1 MQALNKVLIVWLK
14 TRCLGQSTQDEELST
29 KVTRQEGMEEG
40 AARVTREL
48 MSKQTLPIRRLHKQ
62 ASKYQ
67 LTSSFEGFGPTRLIV
82 ASLQPAIEERLR
94 WFRERHALLVQ
105 EFVDHYE
112 DALVAEQ
119 IKHGPR
125 FRASDYPDK
134 SQVAE
139 KFSIEWGFTP
149 LAMPS
154 QFQESLLSEELR
166 AQLQTQYAAQ
176 AQAAIANI
184 ENESIAN
191 LLRLVRNVADELS
204 KAKPVLV
211 DSENRKGVIPRL
223 REAIALLPQHNL
235 TGNATIESL
244 AAACNAQLS
253 LATEALRDSEYVRT
267 ATATAA
273 RSILSQ
279 FGSYGARMVE
289 AA

>member
-105 EFVDHYE
+105 EFVDHYD

-166 AQLQTQYAAQ
+166 TQLQSQYAAQ

-184 ENESIAN
+184 ESESIAN
-191 LLRLVRNVADELS
+191 LLRLVRSVADELS
-204 KAKPVLV
+204 KPKPVLV

-223 REAIALLPQHNL
+223 REAIAMLPQHNL
-235 TGNATIESL
+235 TGNATLESL
-244 AAACNAQLS
+244 AAACNAQLT

>member
-82 ASLQPAIEERLR
+82 ASLQPSIEERLR
-94 WFRERHALLVQ
+94 WFRERHAILVQ
-105 EFVDHYE
+105 EFVDHYD

>member
-166 AQLQTQYAAQ
+166 TQLQTQYAAQ

-184 ENESIAN
+184 ENESITN

-204 KAKPVLV
+204 KPKPVLV

>member
-29 KVTRQEGMEEG
+29 KVTREEGMEEG

-82 ASLQPAIEERLR
+82 ASLQPSIEERLR
-94 WFRERHALLVQ
+94 WFRERHAILVQ
-105 EFVDHYE
+105 EFVDHYD

-184 ENESIAN
+184 ENESITN

>member
-94 WFRERHALLVQ
+94 WFRERHAILVQ
-105 EFVDHYE
+105 EFVDHYD

-204 KAKPVLV
+204 KPKPVLV

>member
-29 KVTRQEGMEEG
+29 KVTREEGMEEG

-82 ASLQPAIEERLR
+82 ASLQPSIEERLR
-94 WFRERHALLVQ
+94 WFRERHAILVQ
-105 EFVDHYE
+105 EFVDHYD

>member
-82 ASLQPAIEERLR
+82 ASLQPSIEERLR
-94 WFRERHALLVQ
+94 WFRERHAILVQ
-105 EFVDHYE
+105 EFVDHYD

-184 ENESIAN
+184 ENESITN

>member
-166 AQLQTQYAAQ
+166 TQLQSQYAAQ

-204 KAKPVLV
+204 KPKPVLV

-244 AAACNAQLS
+244 AAACNAQLT

>member
-149 LAMPS
+149 LAIPS

-166 AQLQTQYAAQ
+166 TQLQSQYAAQ

-204 KAKPVLV
+204 KPKPVLV

-223 REAIALLPQHNL
+223 REAIAMLPQHNL

-244 AAACNAQLS
+244 AAACNAQLT

>member
-105 EFVDHYE
+105 EFVDHYD

-166 AQLQTQYAAQ
+166 TQLQSQYAAQ

-204 KAKPVLV
+204 KPKPVLV

>member
-82 ASLQPAIEERLR
+82 ASLQPSIEERLR

-105 EFVDHYE
+105 EFVDHYD

-166 AQLQTQYAAQ
+166 TQLQSQYAAQ

-184 ENESIAN
+184 ESESIAN
-191 LLRLVRNVADELS
+191 LLRLVRSVADELS
-204 KAKPVLV
+204 KPKPVLV

-223 REAIALLPQHNL
+223 REAIAMLPQHNL

-244 AAACNAQLS
+244 AAACNAQLT

>member
-166 AQLQTQYAAQ
+166 TQLQSQYAAQ

-184 ENESIAN
+184 ENESITN

-204 KAKPVLV
+204 KEKPVLV

-244 AAACNAQLS
+244 AAACNAQLT
-253 LATEALRDSEYVRT
+253 LATEVLRDSEYVRT

>member
-29 KVTRQEGMEEG
+29 KVAREEGMEEG

-82 ASLQPAIEERLR
+82 ASLQPSIEERLR

-105 EFVDHYE
+105 EFVDHYD

-166 AQLQTQYAAQ
+166 TQLQAQYAAQ

-244 AAACNAQLS
+244 AAACNAQLT

>member
-29 KVTRQEGMEEG
+29 KVTREEGMEEG

-82 ASLQPAIEERLR
+82 ASLQPSIEERLR
-94 WFRERHALLVQ
+94 WFRERHAILVQ
-105 EFVDHYE
+105 EFVDHYD

-139 KFSIEWGFTP
+139 KFSIEWGFSM

-184 ENESIAN
+184 ENESITN

-244 AAACNAQLS
+244 AAACTAQLS

>member
-105 EFVDHYE
+105 EFVDHYD

-166 AQLQTQYAAQ
+166 TQLQSQYAAQ

-184 ENESIAN
+184 ESESIAN
-191 LLRLVRNVADELS
+191 LLRLVRSVADELS
-204 KAKPVLV
+204 KPKPVLV

-223 REAIALLPQHNL
+223 REAIAMLPQHNL

-244 AAACNAQLS
+244 AAACNAQLT

>member
-105 EFVDHYE
+105 EFVDHYD

-166 AQLQTQYAAQ
+166 TQLQSQYAAQ

-184 ENESIAN
+184 ENESITN

-204 KAKPVLV
+204 KEKPVLV

-244 AAACNAQLS
+244 AAACNAQLT

>member
-166 AQLQTQYAAQ
+166 TQLQSQYAAQ

-204 KAKPVLV
+204 KPKPVLV

-223 REAIALLPQHNL
+223 REALALLPQHNL

>member
-82 ASLQPAIEERLR
+82 ASLQPSIEERLR

-184 ENESIAN
+184 ENESITN

>member
-166 AQLQTQYAAQ
+166 TQLQSQYAAQ

-184 ENESIAN
+184 ENESITN

-204 KAKPVLV
+204 KEKPVLV

>member
-1 MQALNKVLIVWLK
+1 
-14 TRCLGQSTQDEELST
+14 
-29 KVTRQEGMEEG
+29 
-40 AARVTREL
+40 
-48 MSKQTLPIRRLHKQ
+48 
-62 ASKYQ
+62 
-67 LTSSFEGFGPTRLIV
+67 
-82 ASLQPAIEERLR
+82 
-94 WFRERHALLVQ
+94 
-105 EFVDHYE
+105 
-112 DALVAEQ
+112 
-119 IKHGPR
+119 
-125 FRASDYPDK
+125 
-134 SQVAE
+134 
-139 KFSIEWGFTP
+139 
-149 LAMPS
+149 MPS
-154 QFQESLLSEELR
+154 KPD
-166 AQLQTQYAAQ
+166 
-176 AQAAIANI
+176 ANFI
-184 ENESIAN
+184 WSIAN

>member
-166 AQLQTQYAAQ
+166 TQLQSQYAAQ

-204 KAKPVLV
+204 KPKPVLV